1 MDVESGGQ
9 RADDDELRRMV
20 QDVGMHGWDSDCGPR
35 LLAVVEEHCRG
46 WAIALDR
53 HCGLDYGT
61 VDPRDLVTEVWF
73 VLNSYPQSVI
83 NAEAPWAYLWNA
95 VRNATSVA
103 AAGAAIGSMALAE
116 RDMAMCRKIP
126 LPVRVGAETWR
137 LDRAIIP
144 DTDGQNSGYRWSR
157 ALRCFLELLVE
168 RGGDRRFWADAID
181 RAVEVMADARRSYE
195 ERDLRRDPY
204 LRLVLELRP
213 EQLSALG
220 ALLIGTRRGN
230 RAQQSLLLA
239 LHRNPSAGVEEVPGA
254 ADRINLLIDLQRLAE
269 SQAPSELEHAA
280 VGTEREAW
288 CPARAPAAPLAT
300 AGDRVRIPN
309 GAKRPSRS
317 SRPTASVAI
326 APGFVQLPP
335 RV

>member
-9 RADDDELRRMV
+9 RADDGELSRMV
-20 QDVGMHGWDSDCGPR
+20 RDVDVHGWDGAAGRR
-35 LLAVVEEHCRG
+35 LLAAVEEHCRG

-61 VDPRDLVTEVWF
+61 VDPRDLVTEVWL
-73 VLNSYPQSVI
+73 VLNQYPQRVI

-116 RDMAMCRKIP
+116 RDMTTCRKIP
-126 LPVRVGAETWR
+126 PPVRVGEETWR

-144 DTDGQNSGYRWSR
+144 DTDGQASGNRWSP

-168 RGGDRRFWADAID
+168 RGADRRFWADAID

-239 LHRNPSAGVEEVPGA
+239 LHRNPDAAVEELPGA
-254 ADRINLLIDLQRLAE
+254 ADRINRLIDVQRLAG
-269 SQAPSELEHAA
+269 SKAPSELRPAA
-280 VGTEREAW
+280 SGTERDGRCSA
-288 CPARAPAAPLAT
+288 
-300 AGDRVRIPN
+300 
-309 GAKRPSRS
+309 RPS
-317 SRPTASVAI
+317 VA
-326 APGFVQLPP
+326 P
-335 RV
+335 

>member
-20 QDVGMHGWDSDCGPR
+20 RDVGTHGWDSGAGRR
-35 LLAVVEEHCRG
+35 LLTVVEGHCRG

-61 VDPRDLVTEVWF
+61 VDARDLVTEVWL
-73 VLNSYPQSVI
+73 VLSSYPQRVI
-83 NAEAPWAYLWNA
+83 GAEAPWAYLWNA

-103 AAGAAIGSMALAE
+103 AAGAAIGSTALAQ
-116 RDMAMCRKIP
+116 RDMTLCRKIP
-126 LPVRVGAETWR
+126 PPMRVGEETWR
-137 LDRAIIP
+137 LDRAVVP
-144 DTDGQNSGYRWSR
+144 DTDSQVSADRWSP
-157 ALRCFLELLVE
+157 ALRCFLELLVA
-168 RGGDRRFWADAID
+168 RGADRSFWADAID

-239 LHRNPSAGVEEVPGA
+239 LHGNPNAEVEKLPGA
-254 ADRINLLIDLQRLAE
+254 VDRINLLIDVQRLAG
-269 SQAPSELEHAA
+269 SKAQSELKPVA
-280 VGTEREAW
+280 VGSKRHAVQ
-288 CPARAPAAPLAT
+288 APAA
-300 AGDRVRIPN
+300 R
-309 GAKRPSRS
+309 
-317 SRPTASVAI
+317 
-326 APGFVQLPP
+326 
-335 RV
+335 

>member
-9 RADDDELRRMV
+9 RVGDGELRRMV
-20 QDVGMHGWDSDCGPR
+20 QDAGAHGWDSDCGRR
-35 LLAVVEEHCRG
+35 LLTIVEEHCRG

-61 VDPRDLVTEVWF
+61 VAPGDLVTEVWL
-73 VLNSYPQSVI
+73 VLNHYPQRVI
-83 NAEAPWAYLWNA
+83 DAAAPWAYLWNA

-103 AAGAAIGSMALAE
+103 AAGAAIGSAALAE
-116 RDMAMCRKIP
+116 RDMTMCRTIP
-126 LPVRVGAETWR
+126 PPLRVGGETWR
-137 LDRAIIP
+137 LDRAVVP
-144 DTDGQNSGYRWSR
+144 TMDSQDSGEGWSP

-168 RGGDRRFWADAID
+168 RGADRRFWADAID

-204 LRLVLELRP
+204 LRLVLELRA

-239 LHRNPSAGVEEVPGA
+239 LHRNPNVAVEALPGA
-254 ADRINLLIDLQRLAE
+254 ADRINLLIDIHRLAGW
-269 SQAPSELEHAA
+269 SKAPPEL
-280 VGTEREAW
+280 
-288 CPARAPAAPLAT
+288 PPPAAGAER
-300 AGDRVRIPN
+300 DRR
-309 GAKRPSRS
+309 SRTRES
-317 SRPTASVAI
+317 A
-326 APGFVQLPP
+326 AP
-335 RV
+335 

>member
-1 MDVESGGQ
+1 MDVESGGHG
-9 RADDDELRRMV
+9 ADDGELRRMV
-20 QDVGMHGWDSDCGPR
+20 QDAGNHGWDSDCGRR
-35 LLAVVEEHCRG
+35 LLTVVEEHCRG

-61 VDPRDLVTEVWF
+61 VDLRDLVTEVWL
-73 VLNSYPQSVI
+73 VLNSYPQRVI

-103 AAGAAIGSMALAE
+103 AAGAAIGSAALAE
-116 RDMAMCRKIP
+116 RDMTMCRTIP
-126 LPVRVGAETWR
+126 PPVRVGDETWR
-137 LDRAIIP
+137 LDRAVVP
-144 DTDGQNSGYRWSR
+144 NVGSRDSADRWSP

-168 RGGDRRFWADAID
+168 RGADRRFWADAID

-239 LHRNPSAGVEEVPGA
+239 LHRDPSATVEAIPGA
-254 ADRINLLIDLQRLAE
+254 DERVGLLVNVHWLA
-269 SQAPSELEHAA
+269 SSNAAPSDLRPAA
-280 VGTEREAW
+280 VGTKADGRY
-288 CPARAPAAPLAT
+288 PAGASAAL
-300 AGDRVRIPN
+300 
-309 GAKRPSRS
+309 
-317 SRPTASVAI
+317 
-326 APGFVQLPP
+326 
-335 RV
+335 

>member
-9 RADDDELRRMV
+9 RADDGELHRMV
-20 QDVGMHGWDSDCGPR
+20 QDVGTHGWDSDCGRR

-61 VDPRDLVTEVWF
+61 VAPRDLVTEAWL
-73 VLNSYPQSVI
+73 VLNQYPQRVI
-83 NAEAPWAYLWNA
+83 DAEAPWAYLWNA

-116 RDMAMCRKIP
+116 RDMRLCRTIP
-126 LPVRVGAETWR
+126 PPVRVGDETWR
-137 LDRAIIP
+137 LDRAVVP
-144 DTDGQNSGYRWSR
+144 SPDGQGSRERWSP
-157 ALRCFLELLVE
+157 ALRCFLELLVQ
-168 RGGDRRFWADAID
+168 RGADRRFWADAID

-230 RAQQSLLLA
+230 RAEQSLLLA
-239 LHRNPSAGVEEVPGA
+239 LHRNPSTAVEVLPAPSTGSTFSSTFSGSPCRRRHRNCGLAVRVRKAAGGVELGSQQHDDA
-254 ADRINLLIDLQRLAE
+254 RLL
-269 SQAPSELEHAA
+269 
-280 VGTEREAW
+280 
-288 CPARAPAAPLAT
+288 
-300 AGDRVRIPN
+300 
-309 GAKRPSRS
+309 
-317 SRPTASVAI
+317 
-326 APGFVQLPP
+326 
-335 RV
+335 

>member
-20 QDVGMHGWDSDCGPR
+20 RDVDVHGWDGAAGRR
-35 LLAVVEEHCRG
+35 LLVVVEEHCRG

-61 VDPRDLVTEVWF
+61 VDPRDLVTEVWL
-73 VLNSYPQSVI
+73 VLNQYPQRVI
-83 NAEAPWAYLWNA
+83 SAEAPWAYLWNA

-116 RDMAMCRKIP
+116 RDMTLCRKIP
-126 LPVRVGAETWR
+126 PPVRVGEETWR
-137 LDRAIIP
+137 LDRAFIP
-144 DTDGQNSGYRWSR
+144 DTDGQNAGDEWSP

-168 RGGDRRFWADAID
+168 RGADRHFWADAID

-204 LRLVLELRP
+204 LRLVLELGP

-239 LHRNPSAGVEEVPGA
+239 LHRNPNAAVEELPGA
-254 ADRINLLIDLQRLAE
+254 ADRISRLIDVRGLA
-269 SQAPSELEHAA
+269 SSKAPSNLQPDA
-280 VGTEREAW
+280 VAS
-288 CPARAPAAPLAT
+288 
-300 AGDRVRIPN
+300 GDDWRSRL
-309 GAKRPSRS
+309 GRLMHYDGRP
-317 SRPTASVAI
+317 
-326 APGFVQLPP
+326 
-335 RV
+335 